1 MKPKLLVI
9 AAANNYHFINPILDG
24 LKDEFDLGLTRDPI
38 NFYSINDLWRAI
50 EKTDIIWLEWLDGI
64 SLHILNVLKL
74 QGATLPKKK
83 YIVRCHRYELFG
95 ERRLLQ
101 IQAVEPST
109 ISKLVFVSEHVR
121 QIGIQHFPWMADSV
135 VIPNLIDIDKF
146 PFVDRE
152 EGKNLLFLG
161 RISYVKNL
169 PQMLTYFQDLV
180 GMDSDYHLHVV
191 GQISD
196 PELFYYKE
204 NFIAK
209 AGLENHVTFHGRQE
223 GEDLKRIM
231 ADMTHIACESV
242 FESQGVGILESMATG
257 LKPVIF
263 SFLGAENLFPEKYL
277 HIDRKGFLKAML
289 EEDYNP
295 AEYREFVED
304 NYSIQNKIG
313 LYRDLINS
321 TLAKEGS

>member
-1 MKPKLLVI
+1 
-9 AAANNYHFINPILDG
+9 
-24 LKDEFDLGLTRDPI
+24 
-38 NFYSINDLWRAI
+38 
-50 EKTDIIWLEWLDGI
+50 
-64 SLHILNVLKL
+64 
-74 QGATLPKKK
+74 
-83 YIVRCHRYELFG
+83 
-95 ERRLLQ
+95 
-101 IQAVEPST
+101 
-109 ISKLVFVSEHVR
+109 
-121 QIGIQHFPWMADSV
+121 MADSV

-209 AGLENHVTFHGRQE
+209 TGLENHVTFYGRQE
-223 GEDLKRIM
+223 GDDLKRIM
-231 ADMTHIACESV
+231 ADMTHITCESV
-242 FESQGVGILESMATG
+242 FESQGIGILEGMSMG
-257 LKPVIF
+257 LKPIIF

-277 HIDRKGFLKAML
+277 HIDREGFLKTIL

-295 AEYREFVED
+295 AEYRQFVED
-304 NYSIQNKIG
+304 NYSIQKKIE
-313 LYRDLINS
+313 LYRDLIS
-321 TLAKEGS
+321 DQIRT